1 MKSPQNNLSS
11 AEKLQIARE
20 RAEAAK
26 EKVRLQEQAYFEA
39 MSSGPKWKWFKIF
52 SIYCIVLAAVITFE
66 TLVDG
71 DSYYLTVPEREFFEG
86 SIRIDDEWYFPDYV
100 DLAGFIDSTMHTVS
114 SPIFGAPKSLN
125 WTSAYQDTKTPLK
138 HTNFYTW
145 RYNSVYSFFP
155 FIQLL
160 LLFPIFIVWYKRPA
174 PLFKF
179 GRGFCIGFIFPASI
193 YLLFVTFGIV
203 NLLPF
208 NI

>member
-1 MKSPQNNLSS
+1 MKYPQSNLSS

-26 EKVRLQEQAYFEA
+26 EKVRLQEQAYFE
-39 MSSGPKWKWFKIF
+39 SISTGPKWKWFKIF
-52 SIYCIVLAAVITFE
+52 SIYCIVLAAVITVE

-71 DSYYLTVPEREFFEG
+71 ESYYLSTPEREFFEG
-86 SIRIDDEWYFPDYV
+86 SIRVEDEWYFPDYV
-100 DLAGFIDSTMHTVS
+100 DLAGFIDTTMHIVY

-125 WTSAYQDTKTPLK
+125 WTSAYQDSKTPLT
-138 HTNFYTW
+138 HTYFYTW

-155 FIQLL
+155 FIQIVLL
-160 LLFPIFIVWYKRPA
+160 IPVFIVWYRRPS

-179 GRGFCIGFIFPASI
+179 GRTLSIVLIFPASI

>member
-1 MKSPQNNLSS
+1 VK
-11 AEKLQIARE
+11 

-26 EKVRLQEQAYFEA
+26 EKVRLKEQAYFESI
-39 MSSGPKWKWFKIF
+39 SSGPKWKWFKIF
-52 SIYCIVLAAVITFE
+52 SIYCIVLAAVITVE

-71 DSYYLTVPEREFFEG
+71 DSYYLSVPERQFFEG

-125 WTSAYQDTKTPLK
+125 WTSAYQDTKTPLT

-160 LLFPIFIVWYKRPA
+160 LLFPIFMVWYKRAHATLQVWQRIFVLVLFFLQVFIYFLSLLVFLTCYPLIFRNAGRTPA
-174 PLFKF
+174 
-179 GRGFCIGFIFPASI
+179 IF
-193 YLLFVTFGIV
+193 
-203 NLLPF
+203 
-208 NI
+208 